1 MSIPYEVK
9 LRHGGVRGL
18 ASLGSCESFHNE
30 GREGNVKTCV
40 DEASTAVR
48 VFHSFHK

>member
-1 MSIPYEVK
+1 MGFLLNQNGFVLEGKKQTFWKEQV
-9 LRHGGVRGL
+9 
-18 ASLGSCESFHNE
+18 E
-30 GREGNVKTCV
+30 GRQGSVKACV